1 MTYRNL
7 ALLLLDDEY
16 GINRQAW
23 KLLAD
28 LLEDNGDN
36 DVIDAVQEK
45 GGRYCLRH
53 QQALEL
59 AAVVKD

>member
-7 ALLLLDDEY
+7 ALLLLDDEP

-28 LLEDNGDN
+28 LLEDNGD
-36 DVIDAVQEK
+36 DDIVAAAQEK
-45 GGRYCLRH
+45 DGRYCLAH
-53 QQALEL
+53 EEAMKL